1 MRILFLH
8 EVNYLTKPIFEMHE
22 FPEELAALG
31 HDVGFVHFPES
42 FGAEMVSDLQ
52 WVEQVPGRTRSNVSL
67 RLYTPRMIT
76 SGLLGRLVAAAVFPH
91 QFRRVLRDFRP
102 DVVVSY
108 AVPTSGWQA
117 LHLCRKSNIPY
128 VFRALDVS
136 HKIRK
141 SVFSALIKRAETFIY
156 SNASWVSTNNPAMRD
171 YCLSMGASEE
181 KSSVELPPL
190 NFEHFDRPVT
200 LDVRE
205 MLGIAKDAK
214 VALYMG
220 SFFYFSGLSE
230 VLRSYA
236 SSRKEGEVLVLV
248 GGGEQELE
256 LKSLARELDISS
268 YVYFTGFVSFDQLP
282 SYLAAADVAFNS
294 MEPSLVSNAAFP
306 NKVIQYMA
314 AGLPI
319 VSTNLAG
326 LAKTFD
332 ETVGLRYVVTPEDI
346 YAEVQK
352 LFRSRDLAELG
363 MSNRSLASITFS
375 MEGAVADFEKLIVL
389 VRGQ

>member
-42 FGAEMVSDLQ
+42 FGAEPAGDLQ

-76 SGLLGRLVAAAVFPH
+76 TGLLGRLMAAAVFPN
-91 QFRRVLRDFRP
+91 QFSRVLRDFRP

-117 LHLCRKSNIPY
+117 LHLCQKRNIPY

-141 SVFSALIKRAETFIY
+141 SVFSALIKRAETFVY
-156 SNASWVSTNNPAMRD
+156 TNASWVSANNAAMRE
-171 YCLSMGASEE
+171 YCMSMGASEE

-190 NFEHFDRPVT
+190 NFEHFDRSVT

-214 VALYMG
+214 VSLYMG
-220 SFFYFSGLSE
+220 SFFYFSGLSA

-236 SSRKEGEVLVLV
+236 SSRKQGEVLVLV

-256 LKSLARELDISS
+256 LKSLVRELDISS
-268 YVYFTGFVSFDQLP
+268 CVYFTGFVSFDQLP

-332 ETVGLRYVVTPEDI
+332 ETLGLRYVATPEDI

-363 MSNRSLASITFS
+363 MSNRSLVSTTFS
-375 MEGAVADFEKLIVL
+375 MEGAIADFEERIDL
-389 VRGQ
+389 VRGL